1 METQT
6 TRRDGVRAVGS
17 RAERGPLHL
26 GGFGEDREEF
36 AERQGQAEKV
46 TSGRASDV

>member
-6 TRRDGVRAVGS
+6 PDVMGARAVGS

-26 GGFGEDREEF
+26 GGFGEDSEEF
-36 AERQGQAEKV
+36 AERQGQSEKV